1 MKLFV
6 YSSPLETARA
16 LIKHLLGLID
26 EQPDKIFNIAVS
38 GGNTPA
44 RMFEL
49 WANEYANVTSWER
62 IRIYWVDERCVPP
75 ESVDSNYGMTRKL
88 LLSVV
93 PVSSDHVFRI
103 RGEKNPEEE
112 AERYSE
118 LVSGQVPSQNGW
130 PEFDVVL
137 LGAGDDGHTSSIF
150 PGQENLLFSDSVY
163 AVSVHPSTGQQ
174 RIALTGYPIM
184 NARHVIF
191 LINGEGKAE
200 VVKDMC
206 KSADAGPAAYIA
218 HHAKNHMA
226 LFVDAVAA
234 AYICS
239 SESCNNEEKS
249 S

>member
-38 GGNTPA
+38 GGSTPA

-112 AERYSE
+112 AERDRKSTR
-118 LVSGQVPSQNGW
+118 LN
-130 PEFDVVL
+130 
-137 LGAGDDGHTSSIF
+137 SSHANI
-150 PGQENLLFSDSVY
+150 SY
-163 AVSVHPSTGQQ
+163 AVFC
-174 RIALTGYPIM
+174 LKK
-184 NARHVIF
+184 
-191 LINGEGKAE
+191 KA
-200 VVKDMC
+200 
-206 KSADAGPAAYIA
+206 S
-218 HHAKNHMA
+218 
-226 LFVDAVAA
+226 VAA
-234 AYICS
+234 PYPTVRLAD
-239 SESCNNEEKS
+239 ED
-249 S
+249 